1 MQTRLRAGARQ
12 PMSRL
17 DRCLNI
23 ADLRAYA
30 RTQLPWGLFDY
41 IDRGSDDELA
51 LKENR
56 RAFDRIQLRTK
67 VMVPLDKADLSTTLF
82 GKPLKMPYII
92 SPTGIAGMCSYQGE
106 LSLARAAATRG
117 IACAVATGSV
127 TPMEQLSAE
136 AGGRLW
142 FQLYMSREREL
153 NYGVARRAH
162 RAGFEALVVT
172 VDSGFNPGG
181 TRENWRRTGFD
192 QPFAFTPRTVLDIA
206 CHPGWLARVI
216 LRYMRTSGFPRHVN
230 YPEGFQESVLPAKGR
245 TKAPRVLDQSWDDIA
260 RLRDV
265 WPGILI
271 VKGIL
276 RVEDAIAAVERGAD
290 GIVVSNHG
298 GRCMDVAPASI
309 DALPEIAAA
318 VGHRTTVLLDS
329 GVRRG
334 ADIVKALA
342 LGAKA
347 VMSGRSTLYGVAA
360 AGQAG
365 AEHALKLIENEY
377 RLTMGYVGCPT
388 PADVTADI
396 IAHRPRLTP
405 G

>member
-1 MQTRLRAGARQ
+1 MGRLE
-12 PMSRL
+12 
-17 DRCLNI
+17 RCLNI
-23 ADLRAYA
+23 ADLREAA
-30 RTQLPWGLFDY
+30 RRRLPWGLFDY
-41 IDRGSDDELA
+41 VDRGSDDELA
-51 LKENR
+51 LHENR
-56 RAFDRIQLRTK
+56 LAFDAIKLRTK
-67 VMVPLDKADLSTTLF
+67 VMVPLDRASLGTTLF
-82 GKPLKMPYII
+82 GKLTNMPYII
-92 SPTGIAGMCSYQGE
+92 SPTGIAGLCCYQGE
-106 LSLARAAATRG
+106 LQLAKAAAARG
-117 IACAVATGSV
+117 IPLAMATGSV
-127 TPMEQLSAE
+127 TPMEQLAEE

-142 FQLYMSREREL
+142 FQLYMSGEREL

-181 TRENWRRTGFD
+181 TRENWKRTGFD
-192 QPFAFTPRTVLDIA
+192 KPFELSPRTMLDLA
-206 CHPGWLARVI
+206 CHPGWLSRVI
-216 LRYMRTSGFPRHVN
+216 LRYARTSGFPRHVN
-230 YPEGFQESVLPAKGR
+230 YPEGFQESVLAGKEKRKAK
-245 TKAPRVLDQSWDDIA
+245 RVLDQTWDDIG
-260 RLRDV
+260 RLRDS

-276 RVEDAIAAVERGAD
+276 RAEDAVQAVDHGAD

-298 GRCMDVAPASI
+298 GRCMDTAVASI
-309 DALPEIAAA
+309 NALPDVAAA
-318 VGHRTTVLLDS
+318 VGHRTTVLLDG

-360 AGQAG
+360 AGQMG

-377 RLTMGYVGCPT
+377 RLTMGYVGCRT
-388 PADVTADI
+388 PDEVTADV
-396 IAHRPRLTP
+396 IAHRPRMMP